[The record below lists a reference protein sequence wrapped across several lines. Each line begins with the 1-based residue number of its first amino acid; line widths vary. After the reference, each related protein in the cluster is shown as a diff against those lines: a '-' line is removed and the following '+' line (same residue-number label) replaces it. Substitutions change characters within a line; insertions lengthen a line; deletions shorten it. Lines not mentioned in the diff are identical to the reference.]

1 MDMES
6 DSFFLSS
13 SEFSDRV
20 TDTFKDIYKSERF
33 TDVTLVSE
41 DLTEIRAHKV
51 VLVSGSQVD

>member
-1 MDMES
+1 MES